1 MLSGNIVAGN
11 SNVSSVS
18 KIRIISMDANG
29 DCDDLDQSQTVS
41 RSSETVN
48 TVDATF
54 SATDTSAQASATTV
68 LPGDITVSEDNL

>member
-1 MLSGNIVAGN
+1 
-11 SNVSSVS
+11 
-18 KIRIISMDANG
+18 MDANG